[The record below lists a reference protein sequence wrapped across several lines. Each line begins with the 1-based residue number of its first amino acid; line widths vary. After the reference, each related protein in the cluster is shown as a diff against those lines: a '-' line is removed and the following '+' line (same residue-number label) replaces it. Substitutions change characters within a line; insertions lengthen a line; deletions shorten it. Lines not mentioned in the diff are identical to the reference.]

1 MFCNYCGASNDND
14 AEFCINCGG
23 SLSKLRRVK
32 MLFHKRL
39 FNTVF
44 SLHKDPF
51 LQALIDTSF
60 NQLVSLKIIK
70 RIYGLSILFA
80 GLVAVLFII
89 AGFRTSPWFGIF
101 VLLIGAPLIFLLI
114 VLYSRIFLE
123 MILVNFRRADHKI
136 KKEEQPESVDSIEWN
151 IKSSLIDDGC
161 QTTEIRFRSPVMK
174 E

>member
-1 MFCNYCGASNDND
+1 MCCNDCGASNDND

-23 SLSKLRRVK
+23 SLSKPRRGK
-32 MLFHKRL
+32 MLLHRRL
-39 FNTVF
+39 LNMVF
-44 SLHKDPF
+44 SLNQVPF

-60 NQLVSLKIIK
+60 NQLVSFKIIK
-70 RIYGLSILFA
+70 LIYALSILFA
-80 GLVAVLFII
+80 GLVALLFVI
-89 AGFRTSPWFGIF
+89 AGFHASLFFGIF
-101 VLLIGAPLIFLLI
+101 MLLIGAPLIFLLI

-151 IKSSLIDDGC
+151 IKGSLIDDGC

>member
-1 MFCNYCGASNDND
+1 MCCNYCGASNDND

-23 SLSKLRRVK
+23 SLSKPRRGK
-32 MLFHKRL
+32 MLLHRRL
-39 FNTVF
+39 LNMVF
-44 SLHKDPF
+44 SLNKVPF

-60 NQLVSLKIIK
+60 NQLVSFKIIK
-70 RIYGLSILFA
+70 LIYSLSILFA
-80 GLVAVLFII
+80 GLVALLFVI
-89 AGFRTSPWFGIF
+89 AGFHASLFFGIF
-101 VLLIGAPLIFLLI
+101 MLLIGAPLIFLLI

-151 IKSSLIDDGC
+151 VKANLIDDGC
-161 QTTEIRFRSPVMK
+161 QATEIRFRSPVMK